1 MDFIRS
7 LSLILLASHAPS
19 SLVYQYLTS
28 AGHIGRQGVGDIIFR
43 DIGDPHPGPF
53 TNLAAFH
60 DYFARCSCRRHPE
73 WNPRLD
79 FPELAGLSDD
89 RPVVFTHGDF
99 HRNNI
104 IVSRKAKDLTP
115 RVLAII
121 DWHQSGWYPID
132 WEWLKAQWMC
142 EIIDDENGSRRDTDW
157 LLKIMDPAEQG
168 YWYAWEFVTSSL

>member
-1 MDFIRS
+1 MPVSRPGVDFVKS
-7 LSLILLASHAPS
+7 LSLSLLASHTPC
-19 SLVYQYLTS
+19 SLAYQYLTFTF
-28 AGHIGRQGVGDIIFR
+28 AGHIGRQGVGDIIFH

-53 TNLAAFH
+53 ANLSAFH
-60 DYFARCSCRRHPE
+60 DYFARLSCRRHPE
-73 WNPRLD
+73 WNPRRN

-104 IVSRKAKDLTP
+104 IVSRKAKGSTP

-132 WEWLKAQWMC
+132 
-142 EIIDDENGSRRDTDW
+142 
-157 LLKIMDPAEQG
+157 
-168 YWYAWEFVTSSL
+168 